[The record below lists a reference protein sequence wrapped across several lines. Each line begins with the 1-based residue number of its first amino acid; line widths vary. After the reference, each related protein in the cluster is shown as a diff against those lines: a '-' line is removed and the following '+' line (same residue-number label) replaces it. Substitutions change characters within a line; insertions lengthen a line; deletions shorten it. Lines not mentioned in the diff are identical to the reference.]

1 MTAAHLLT
9 KITRENVI
17 KVSNS
22 DHNPKTSSV
31 SVCKWVSMT
40 SLSALRSL
48 SFLIFKLQKYDEA
61 DCFIHHSS
69 PVSPPHSPRWILGG
83 VLRLKGIKS
92 KPFGVRQIDF
102 KFFLLYQV
110 VKGKSLHFSEPQFP
124 YLQAG
129 ILTSSHRVAV
139 RSKKETTQGSRWSAD
154 HGGAQPLACPPHPG
168 PPRPWALL
176 HRRAVLSL

>member
-9 KITRENVI
+9 KITRENII

-22 DHNPKTSSV
+22 AHNPKTSSV
-31 SVCKWVSMT
+31 SVCEWVSVT

-48 SFLIFKLQKYDEA
+48 SFLIFKLQKYDET

-69 PVSPPHSPRWILGG
+69 PISPPHSPRWILGR

-92 KPFGVRQIDF
+92 KPFGVRQIAF

-110 VKGKSLHFSEPQFP
+110 VKGKSLHFSEPQV
-124 YLQAG
+124 YELQWTRHSLVG
-129 ILTSSHRVAV
+129 SLSGLTSA
-139 RSKKETTQGSRWSAD
+139 
-154 HGGAQPLACPPHPG
+154 
-168 PPRPWALL
+168 
-176 HRRAVLSL
+176 